1 MARWHLAGAFAL
13 VVAYLW
19 GYAGNFETPGNNPR
33 FPLGW
38 WGAWDQSKYIDS
50 ALSLAA
56 GELHPGHHWYPLGY
70 ALLGAPFASVLPAG
84 HLYLVADL
92 GCLLASYAGF
102 LVFARHVGVAAPAR
116 VLLFL
121 LGTITCPG
129 VLAAWAKPWNTSLSA
144 ALIWWLLALTAQL
157 LHPGAARYLVRRR
170 LGVAAIG
177 MAAAA
182 IPVTRPTDLL
192 IVGSWGVF
200 VVAISLLRRRTMRD
214 DLLWLAIGAGLVL
227 LPFARLYLRIYGF
240 HATAYMLQSRTLGFR
255 LDGLGWKA
263 YTLLIDPLPWFP
275 YGSGVLEAM
284 PWLAVAAAGML
295 MLPMLRGEARA
306 ALTLLALTVIP
317 YVVLF
322 LSYVDLLPT
331 GLWRYHNI
339 HYFKWTLPGFALFAY
354 VALRE
359 LATVDRRGQAA
370 GCFAAVLV
378 LLSLRLAPV
387 RATAA
392 QPARMVQ
399 LPGEITGFDQ
409 AYFGQTTIRERQGI
423 GRNIVDFRLMP
434 DDQGLRLL
442 ALGQPFRDMPTILSG
457 DPRQH
462 PGGAAPV
469 RWRSRPELGW
479 PCWLPPY
486 GCDILPA
493 RPPP

>member
-1 MARWHLAGAFAL
+1 MA
-13 VVAYLW
+13 AYLW

-56 GELHPGHHWYPLGY
+56 GEFHSQHHWYPLGY
-70 ALLGAPFASVLPAG
+70 AVLGAPFAWVLPAG

-102 LVFARHVGVAAPAR
+102 LVFARRVGVPAPAR

-121 LGTITCPG
+121 LGTISCPD

-157 LHPGAARYLVRRR
+157 LDGGAAGYLVRRR
-170 LGVAAIG
+170 LCLAAIG

-192 IVGSWGVF
+192 VVGSWALF
-200 VVAISLLRRRTMRD
+200 AVAISLLRRRALRD

-227 LPFARLYLRIYGF
+227 LPFARLYLHIYGF
-240 HATAYMLQSRTLGFR
+240 HATEYMLQSKALGFR

-275 YGSGVLEAM
+275 YGAGVLEAM
-284 PWLAVAAAGML
+284 PWLAVAAVGML
-295 MLPMLRGEARA
+295 MLPMLRGEAQA
-306 ALTLLALTVIP
+306 ALTLLALTAIP
-317 YVVLF
+317 TVMLF

-331 GLWRYHNI
+331 GLWRYQNI

-359 LATVDRRGQAA
+359 LAIGDRRGRAA
-370 GCFAAVLV
+370 GCFAAALV
-378 LLSLRLAPV
+378 PLSLHLTPV

-409 AYFGQTTIRERQGI
+409 SYFSQMTIRDRHGI
-423 GRNIVDFRLMP
+423 GRNIIDFRLMP

-442 ALGQPFRDMPTILSG
+442 ALGLPFPDGPTILSG
-457 DPRQH
+457 DPRRH

-469 RWRSRPELGW
+469 RWRSRLALGW

-486 GCDILPA
+486 GCDRLPT
-493 RPPP
+493 RSTP